1 VRTGVIKREK
11 ETEHEG
17 SEKKPVHAL
26 LEITC
31 DTENDKNKE
40 EIIKFKFTAI
50 LL

>member
-1 VRTGVIKREK
+1 MRTGVIKREK